1 MRYPHAV
8 DLSQLRTFR
17 AVAEAQ
23 SFTRAA
29 ARLNLTQSAV
39 SHQMKALEAELGEP
53 LFVRGRRGAKLSE
66 AGRSVLDRAGHIL
79 DEADALRESFTGRA
93 VRPTGR
99 VRAAAATQAFVHLFV
114 PHFEAFMRTHPGIE
128 VSFRTTSST
137 DQTVA
142 DLRSGASDV
151 GFASLDVQAPALRI
165 LPLFDDEL
173 SLVVGHAHRLAGR
186 DEASVDELRGE
197 RLILF
202 ERGASIRRSTDR
214 FFAEVELVPDLAL
227 ESNDTY
233 FIKLMVERGLGVSLL
248 PAWAVREEVS
258 WGRLA
263 RLRIKGHRLRRKVA
277 VLSGGRF
284 LPSATRVFLDFIRER
299 RASLQ
304 EAARGEWR

>member
-1 MRYPHAV
+1 M

-29 ARLNLTQSAV
+29 ARLNITQSAV
-39 SHQMKALEAELGEP
+39 SHQIKALEADLGEP
-53 LFVRGRRGAKLSE
+53 LFVRSRRGARLSE
-66 AGRSVLDRAGHIL
+66 AGRSVLERAGHIL
-79 DEADALRESFTGRA
+79 DEADALREAFSGRGVA
-93 VRPTGR
+93 PRGR
-99 VRAAAATQAFVHLFV
+99 VRVAAATQAFVHLFV
-114 PHFEAFMRTHPGIE
+114 PLFEAFMRTHPGIE

-142 DLRSGASDV
+142 DLRSGATDI
-151 GFASLDVQAPALRI
+151 GFASLEVQALALRI
-165 LPLFDDEL
+165 TPLFDDEL

-186 DEASVDELRGE
+186 AEASVDELRQE

-202 ERGASIRRSTDR
+202 ERGASIRRATDR
-214 FFAEVELVPDLAL
+214 FFASVSLAPDMAL
-227 ESNDTY
+227 ESNDTN
-233 FIKLMVERGLGVSLL
+233 FIKLMVERGLGISLL
-248 PAWAVREEVS
+248 PAWAVREEAS

-277 VLSGGRF
+277 LLSGGRF
-284 LPSATRVFLDFIRER
+284 LPSATRVFLDFVRER

-304 EAARGEWR
+304 EAARGDWR